1 MKGRAGII
9 GAGIDGLGTA
19 LALHGSGWQ
28 VDLYQTAQ
36 PEPQHDIGL
45 VLNPAAIA
53 IMRAYGMGQRLEH
66 LAVPLER
73 FSYRK
78 PSGEVLLEL
87 SLEDSLQRRP
97 LAMRA
102 SILRSML
109 REALPVRVESVGPLA
124 QIQLDEHRVDAQ
136 FRDGRHWSGDLLV
149 GADGLHS
156 QVRASFFGHSEP
168 KYAGYMCW
176 QGFSPRPD
184 LIEPGVLFESSGN
197 GHRFGAMAVDEH
209 RVYWYACIN
218 LPANSDFGKRTREAL
233 VLRFFR
239 FHQPI
244 AALIES
250 TPQEQIHC
258 QPCYEREPLKH
269 WSSGRVTLV
278 GEAAHPTTPD
288 LGQTASEA
296 FEDGRVLARLLA
308 EAASLDS
315 ALSHYDNQ
323 RVPSATKIQKT
334 SHQAGRLSQL
344 EHPLICG
351 LRDLALRYS
360 SHLPVQR
367 HYRQFFG
374 LGHQLHV

>member
-1 MKGRAGII
+1 MKGKAGII
-9 GAGIDGLGTA
+9 GADIDGLGTA

-36 PEPQHDIGL
+36 PEPCHDSGI

-53 IMRAYGMGQRLEH
+53 IMRAYGMGQHLEH

-78 PSGEVLLEL
+78 PSGEVILEL
-87 SLEDSLQRRP
+87 SLEDTLQRRP
-97 LAMRA
+97 VAMRA
-102 SILRSML
+102 SILRSLL
-109 REALPVRVESVGPLA
+109 REALPMRVESVGPLE
-124 QIQLDEHRVDAQ
+124 QIQFSHETVNAQ
-136 FRDGRHWSGDLLV
+136 FRNGQHWSGDLLV

-156 QVRASFFGHSEP
+156 QVRASCFGQSDAR
-168 KYAGYMCW
+168 YAGYMCW

-184 LIEPGVLFESSGN
+184 LVERGLFFEASGN

-218 LPANSDFGKRTREAL
+218 LPSNSHFGKRTREAL
-233 VLRFFR
+233 VMRFFR

-269 WSSGRVTLV
+269 WSNGRVTLV
-278 GEAAHPTTPD
+278 GEAAHPVTPD

-296 FEDGRVLARLLA
+296 FEDGRVLARLLE
-308 EAASLDS
+308 EAANLDS
-315 ALSHYDNQ
+315 ALQHYDNQ
-323 RVPSATKIQKT
+323 RIPSATKLQRT

-344 EHPLICG
+344 ENPWVCG

-360 SHLPVQR
+360 SHFPVQR

-374 LGHQLHV
+374 LGHEPRV